1 MMNESEIRQV
11 ADAINSRFRRDT
23 PELRGEAV
31 KTLRPFMLSI
41 ALEAIS
47 EHVRGNDFL
56 CVREL
61 AATAARLCRR
71 PNAYNREIA
80 IRESRERWAKIK
92 AEAQAIADERA
103 KLLADIE
110 VLEPTLLMQ
119 LADEV
124 AAECSVFARKLQRH
138 GYAAIKKS
146 PGFMC
151 AILQRSKMY
160 LVPPEPRLRLAT
172 A

>member
-1 MMNESEIRQV
+1 MNESETRQV
-11 ADAINSRFRRDT
+11 AHAINSRFKRDT

-31 KTLRPFMLSI
+31 KALRPFMLTI
-41 ALEAIS
+41 ALAAIS
-47 EHVRGNDFL
+47 EHVQGNDFL

-61 AATAARLCRR
+61 AATASRLCRR
-71 PNAYNREIA
+71 PNAYYREIA
-80 IRESRERWAKIK
+80 IRESLERRGKIK
-92 AEAQAIADERA
+92 VEAQAIADERVR
-103 KLLADIE
+103 LLADIDA
-110 VLEPTLLMQ
+110 LEASLLTQ

-124 AAECSVFARKLQRH
+124 AVESSVFARKLQGQ
-138 GYAAIKKS
+138 GYAAIRKS

-160 LVPPEPRLRLAT
+160 LVPAPEFPRMAT